1 MHKAYPLLCTW
12 LESRIG
18 LTLGPDR
25 AYLVQARL
33 TPVLVE
39 FDLPD
44 LQTLVQRLS
53 RAPNQ
58 ALEAA
63 VIEAMSTHETLW
75 FRDGYPFELL
85 ARHLIPTLTESR
97 QRLRFWSAACSTGQ
111 EAYSMAMVVAEFRA
125 RHPTLAS
132 VQDEIVGTDV
142 AALSIDA
149 ARRARFVAPGGL
161 RGLAQR
167 HQQQF
172 FHQVPAGFELD
183 QAVRSRTRFLVHNL
197 LDRPEAL
204 GKFDVIFLRNVLIYM
219 NEDVQRVVLERV
231 LSALA
236 PGGYLLLG
244 AVGRLPR
251 SFPKLSSLLIEDHV
265 VYRAAN

>member
-1 MHKAYPLLCTW
+1 
-12 LESRIG
+12 
-18 LTLGPDR
+18 
-25 AYLVQARL
+25 
-33 TPVLVE
+33 
-39 FDLPD
+39 
-44 LQTLVQRLS
+44 
-53 RAPNQ
+53 
-58 ALEAA
+58 
-63 VIEAMSTHETLW
+63 
-75 FRDGYPFELL
+75 
-85 ARHLIPTLTESR
+85 
-97 QRLRFWSAACSTGQ
+97 
-111 EAYSMAMVVAEFRA
+111 MAMVVAEFRA

-161 RGLAQR
+161 RGLAQQ
-167 HQQQF
+167 HLQQF

-183 QAVRSRTRFLVHNL
+183 QRVRSRTRFLVHNL

-204 GKFDVIFLRNVLIYM
+204 GTFDVIFLRNVLIYM

-244 AVGRLPR
+244 AVGYRRPRRLPGGKLGGACRVPVAALAAR
-251 SFPKLSSLLIEDHV
+251 SAVACRLPPPSRRRSIKNFYKTIFYEIYAGWHGV
-265 VYRAAN
+265 RIRATNCPWNCFR